1 MTEDNKL
8 KLFTEDIKIIQE
20 IIKRMAENSFK
31 IKGWTIGLIVI
42 AIVFRAKIDSVFV
55 AFVPLLAFSYLDAY
69 YLMFERRFRK
79 LYNTK
84 IYNFQ
89 KGQISDIFQIN
100 IDKEYSLQDIFNTYK
115 SKSISIFYGGIF
127 VLILI
132 FEYIN

>member
-89 KGQISDIFQIN
+89 IN

>member
-1 MTEDNKL
+1 MDFKEKRVFNKFENLLDELNLAKWHENLKKSKDVNMTEDNKL

-31 IKGWTIGLIVI
+31 IKDWTIRLIVI

-84 IYNFQ
+84 IYNFK
-89 KGQISDIFQIN
+89 KG
-100 IDKEYSLQDIFNTYK
+100 
-115 SKSISIFYGGIF
+115 
-127 VLILI
+127 
-132 FEYIN
+132 